1 MIHRYPFISPTFVT
15 KPDTCLVSGLSVSSD
30 SQRSRSNIYP
40 RETGEPKATFPGTMI
55 SREEIYVFSRR
66 VITLHT
72 AVLQFSPRII
82 FLSWNFLP
90 AFRRYR
96 IVYMYF
102 PVKPYVPVPCV
113 PASHFF
119 PYDHRSV
126 VAFRYIASSTFTRLT
141 FEFSLLSIRLL
152 SRSNGNRTVSI
163 AEPRVFEFPFTICH
177 CVAYNA

>member
-152 SRSNGNRTVSI
+152 SRSNGNQMVSI

>member
-1 MIHRYPFISPTFVT
+1 MIHRYPFVSPTFVT
-15 KPDTCLVSGLSVSSD
+15 KQILVSCLV
-30 SQRSRSNIYP
+30 YP
-40 RETGEPKATFPGTMI
+40 FLPTRNDRDRISIRETGKPKATFPGTMI
-55 SREEIYVFSRR
+55 SREEIYVFGGR

-102 PVKPYVPVPCV
+102 PVKPYVAVPCV
-113 PASHFF
+113 PVSHFF

-126 VAFRYIASSTFTRLT
+126 VAFRYFASSTFTRLT
-141 FEFSLLSIRLL
+141 FEFSPLIDSSSITFQWE
-152 SRSNGNRTVSI
+152 SNGFYRRTTSVRIPVYNLSL
-163 AEPRVFEFPFTICH
+163 R
-177 CVAYNA
+177 CV